1 VPAARFTFLDAP
13 RPLAFAHRGASSV
26 TENSMSAFEAV
37 VRLGY
42 RYVETDVRATADG
55 VLLAFH
61 DATLQRV
68 TGQPGRIAEL
78 PYATVARAR
87 IAGTEP
93 IPLLA
98 DLLGTWP
105 ALRINIDVKEPSA
118 VGPLIELL
126 RRTAAVDRVC
136 VASFSDARIG
146 RLRAALGPRLCT
158 SMGAREALRLR
169 TESLLGRASRPTA
182 AGCVQV
188 PPWAGPVPVVDRR
201 FLAAAHSLG
210 LLVHVWTINDAGAMN
225 RLLDAGV
232 DGIMTDEAALLREVL
247 QARGLWPG

>member
-1 VPAARFTFLDAP
+1 VPATRFAFLDAP
-13 RPLAFAHRGASSV
+13 RPLAFAHRGANSLA
-26 TENSMSAFEAV
+26 ENSMSAFEAV

-61 DATLQRV
+61 DATLRRV
-68 TGQPGRIAEL
+68 TGHAGRIAEL
-78 PYATVARAR
+78 PYAAVARAR

-105 ALRINIDVKEPSA
+105 SLRVNIDAKEPWA

-126 RRTAAVDRVC
+126 RRTAALDRVC
-136 VASFSDARIG
+136 VASFSDTRIG
-146 RLRAALGPRLCT
+146 RLRAALGPKLCT
-158 SMGAREALRLR
+158 SMSPREVLRLR
-169 TESLLGRASRPTA
+169 TESLLGRASRPPA

-188 PPWAGPVPVVDRR
+188 PPRAGPVPVVDRR

-210 LLVHVWTINDAGAMN
+210 LPVHVWTINDAGAMN

-232 DGIMTDEAALLREVL
+232 DGIMTDKARLLRDVL
-247 QARGLWPG
+247 QARGHWPG